1 MNISDILMG
10 AYAMESALLRT
21 VKLGSNGSN
30 AQDMCSLVLRDG
42 MRRIET
48 AACTVIGA
56 CVESA
61 ELTDYVSALQSLA
74 FYRPIDSIAT
84 RRRIARRLLEEERY
98 VV

>member
-1 MNISDILMG
+1 MNISDILMD
-10 AYAMESALLRT
+10 AYAMESAWLRT

-30 AQDMCSLVLRDG
+30 AQDMCSLVLRDA
-42 MRRIET
+42 MRRIEI
-48 AACTVIGA
+48 AARTVIGT

-61 ELTDYVSALQSLA
+61 ELADYVSMLQTLA
-74 FYRPIDSIAT
+74 FYRPMDSIAT